1 MESEQFDKSSN
12 SESAIVD
19 SLLGAAFVV
28 SQTCIES
35 VVSQVKSLHKYYRNE
50 TKRTL
55 VSSTDNK
62 KEILSV
68 GSSLAKGSKFTEV
81 AVIDGCA
88 NYFKHRDVWSYP
100 WSKATGL
107 QANTIEVIESVG
119 AIPFDIED
127 LV

>member
-35 VVSQVKSLHKYYRNE
+35 VVLQVKSLHRNE
-50 TKRTL
+50 QSARW

-68 GSSLAKGSKFTEV
+68 GSSVKGSKFTEV
-81 AVIDGCA
+81 GS
-88 NYFKHRDVWSYP
+88 HRCMR
-100 WSKATGL
+100 KL
-107 QANTIEVIESVG
+107 
-119 AIPFDIED
+119 F
-127 LV
+127 